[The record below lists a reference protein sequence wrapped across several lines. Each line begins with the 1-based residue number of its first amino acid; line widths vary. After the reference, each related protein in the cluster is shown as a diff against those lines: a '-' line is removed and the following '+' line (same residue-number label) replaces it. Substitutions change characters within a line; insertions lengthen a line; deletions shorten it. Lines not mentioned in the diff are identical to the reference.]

1 MNITEIYTPGT
12 TALAGKPN
20 SGKSSLFNALT
31 GLNQKIGNFTG
42 VTVEKATG
50 QVILPSGK
58 SGTLV
63 DLPGTYS
70 LFPKSEDEAVT
81 ANILSDCEHYDYPE
95 RVLIVADATALKNSL
110 LLCSQIAD
118 TGIPCLLIV
127 NRVDLLEKS
136 GKRIDFEKLSQA
148 IGLEI
153 MPVSAHT
160 GFGIGELQHRLGQP
174 FLPAPELF
182 LKDLNTSESSQYKT
196 FDDYKSFLKET
207 SKNLNA
213 TTAAFDRAEA
223 LMIQDMLARYQRIDQ
238 ILESVVVQA
247 PSERPKKQAAD
258 KLLSHPVWGYV
269 IFMLAL
275 AVMFQAIF
283 AWAEKPMEWIELF
296 FSEAGQIIAGLLP
309 EGTAQDLVQN
319 GILAGIGGVVV
330 FVPQI
335 AFLFFFIAVL
345 EESGYMARVVFLM
358 DRIMSRFG
366 LNGRSVIPLIG
377 GMACAIPSIMS
388 ARGIPDKKERLITI
402 LVTPLM
408 SCSARIPVYTLLIS
422 LVIPEYYFWGFI
434 NIRGLIMLGLYVLGF
449 LMALLVAAVMHR
461 RLPQTQPLPFILELP
476 QYRFPSLKN
485 IFLTVW
491 HKCIAFIWEAGRVI
505 LMISIALWFLVSY
518 GPDTPR
524 AEIESKYEQLST
536 LEGHNPSE
544 LEAQKQAELLEV
556 SYAGYLGKAIEPIIR
571 PLGFDWKI
579 GIGLIASFAAREVF
593 VGTMAALYAATDQEE
608 DPITL
613 KERMR
618 QEIFQDSGKPVYS
631 LATGL
636 ALIIFYAFAM
646 QCMSTLAITKRETGS
661 WKWPGIMLAYLTV
674 MAWVGAW
681 VVQVMMG

>member
-1 MNITEIYTPGT
+1 
-12 TALAGKPN
+12 
-20 SGKSSLFNALT
+20 
-31 GLNQKIGNFTG
+31 
-42 VTVEKATG
+42 
-50 QVILPSGK
+50 
-58 SGTLV
+58 
-63 DLPGTYS
+63 
-70 LFPKSEDEAVT
+70 
-81 ANILSDCEHYDYPE
+81 
-95 RVLIVADATALKNSL
+95 
-110 LLCSQIAD
+110 
-118 TGIPCLLIV
+118 
-127 NRVDLLEKS
+127 
-136 GKRIDFEKLSQA
+136 
-148 IGLEI
+148 
-153 MPVSAHT
+153 
-160 GFGIGELQHRLGQP
+160 
-174 FLPAPELF
+174 
-182 LKDLNTSESSQYKT
+182 
-196 FDDYKSFLKET
+196 
-207 SKNLNA
+207 
-213 TTAAFDRAEA
+213 
-223 LMIQDMLARYQRIDQ
+223 
-238 ILESVVVQA
+238 
-247 PSERPKKQAAD
+247 
-258 KLLSHPVWGYV
+258 
-269 IFMLAL
+269 
-275 AVMFQAIF
+275 
-283 AWAEKPMEWIELF
+283 
-296 FSEAGQIIAGLLP
+296 
-309 EGTAQDLVQN
+309 
-319 GILAGIGGVVV
+319 
-330 FVPQI
+330 
-335 AFLFFFIAVL
+335 
-345 EESGYMARVVFLM
+345 
-358 DRIMSRFG
+358 
-366 LNGRSVIPLIG
+366 
-377 GMACAIPSIMS
+377 
-388 ARGIPDKKERLITI
+388 
-402 LVTPLM
+402 M

-422 LVIPEYYFWGFI
+422 LVIPEHYFWGFI
-434 NIRGLIMLGLYVLGF
+434 NIRGLIMLGLYILGF

-518 GPDTPR
+518 GPDAPR

-536 LEGHNPSE
+536 LEGQNPSE